1 MMNERDDIAISVRL
15 NREIM
20 INLEKLL
27 VREGLHRLR
36 VKVSNLAAL
45 IVREWLENPILD
57 ESKMIYGRNIN
68 NPKNSRLTVKLNEEE
83 NIKLYEIY
91 VDKYIKNCSS
101 INMLIYNILLQFIE
115 NGRSLR
121 YGNSINKF

>member
-57 ESKMIYGRNIN
+57 ESKMIYGRTSN

>member
-20 INLEKLL
+20 IDLEKLW
-27 VREGLHRLR
+27 VREGLYRLR